1 MKKIMKKTTK
11 KIMKK
16 IKNKIMKKNKFI
28 IYYILIKLFF
38 NLLKLN

>member
-38 NLLKLN
+38 NY

>member
-16 IKNKIMKKNKFI
+16 IKNKIMKKTNLLFI
-28 IYYILIKLFF
+28 IY
-38 NLLKLN
+38 

>member
-16 IKNKIMKKNKFI
+16 IKNKIMKKKQ
-28 IYYILIKLFF
+28 IYY
-38 NLLKLN
+38 LLYINKIIF

>member
-28 IYYILIKLFF
+28 IYYILINLFF
-38 NLLKLN
+38 NY

>member
-16 IKNKIMKKNKFI
+16 IKNKIMKKKNLLFI
-28 IYYILIKLFF
+28 IY
-38 NLLKLN
+38 

>member
-1 MKKIMKKTTK
+1 MKKIMKKTT
-11 KIMKK
+11 KK

-38 NLLKLN
+38 NY